1 MSDIPG
7 VSPSTLK
14 ADLKDRLTAPIQY
27 YRPLML
33 TGIPGVGKTAVV
45 GQVCRELSVPFWAC
59 RPIQHETVEYTGLP
73 TVNGGKAAWAPF
85 EELLPT
91 APDWEGV
98 IFVDEITQLDLPSQ
112 KIIASLLDKEGVA
125 GRRIPAGAR
134 FILAGNRQQDRAGA
148 SRMISIIESRCRQVE
163 LLFSLED
170 WQHWAL
176 DIGLHQTVVSFA
188 GFKGGAFITFDPAKT
203 LNPLPRTWHA
213 VSDELHCHPNVSAS
227 KDDPVM
233 TCAVQGLVGPGP
245 AAEFMAFREHF
256 HMLHNVVDQVFDSP
270 QGVNVGG
277 DLSVQHAL
285 IGAVS
290 QRMKERNGSMTDA
303 QLGNVV
309 SFGRRS
315 LPRSLQALLCLNCV
329 ASGCKRFLQ
338 VPETVAWCVEH
349 REILDSWRKRVL
361 A

>member
-1 MSDIPG
+1 MSDVPG

-14 ADLKDRLTAPIQY
+14 RDLKDRLTAPIKF

-45 GQVCRELSVPFWAC
+45 GQVCAEMGIPMWCC

-73 TVNGGKAAWAPF
+73 WVSDGKAGWAPF
-85 EELLPT
+85 KELLPT
-91 APDWEGV
+91 DPDWEGV

-112 KIIASLLDKEGVA
+112 KIVASLLDKEGVA
-125 GRRIPAGAR
+125 GRRVPAGAR

-148 SRMISIIESRCRQVE
+148 SRMISIIESRCRQAE

-176 DIGLHQTVVSFA
+176 DEGLHQTVVSFA
-188 GFKGGAFITFDPAKT
+188 GFKGGAFCAFDPAKT
-203 LNPLPRTWHA
+203 LNPLPRTWHM
-213 VSDELHCHPNVSAS
+213 VSDELHCHPNAGPS
-227 KDDPVM
+227 KDDAVLGS
-233 TCAVQGLVGPGP
+233 AVQGLVGPGP

-256 HMLHNVVDQVFDSP
+256 HMLHNVVDQVFDQPAQVSL
-270 QGVNVGG
+270 NG

-285 IGAVS
+285 IGAVA
-290 QRMKERNGSMTDA
+290 QRMKERNGSMSDA

-309 SFGRRS
+309 TFGRAS
-315 LPRSLQALLCLNCV
+315 LPKALQALLCLQCV
-329 ASGCKRFLQ
+329 AAGCKRFLQ
-338 VPETVAWCVEH
+338 VPETVAWCAEH
-349 REILDSWRKRVL
+349 RDTLESWRKGVVS
-361 A
+361 

>member
-1 MSDIPG
+1 MSDVPG

-14 ADLKDRLTAPIQY
+14 ADLKDRIAAPIQY

-33 TGIPGVGKTAVV
+33 TGIPGVGKTAVL
-45 GQVCRELSVPFWAC
+45 GQVCKEMGVPLWTC

-73 TVNGGKAAWAPF
+73 CIVNGKAVWAPF
-85 EELLPT
+85 EGLLPT
-91 APDWEGV
+91 DPDWKGV
-98 IFVDEITQLDLPSQ
+98 IFVDEVTQLDLPSQ
-112 KIIASLLDKEGVA
+112 KIVASLLDKEGVA
-125 GRRIPAGAR
+125 GKRIPAGAR
-134 FILAGNRQQDRAGA
+134 FVLAGNRQQDRAGA
-148 SRMISIIESRCRQVE
+148 SRLISIIESRCRQVE

-176 DIGLHQTVVSFA
+176 DNDLHQTVVSFA
-188 GFKGGAFITFDPAKT
+188 GFKGGAFTSFDPAKT

-213 VSDELHCHPNVSAS
+213 VSDELHCHPNAS
-227 KDDPVM
+227 SSKEDPVM
-233 TCAVQGLVGPGP
+233 ASAVQGLVGPGP
-245 AAEFMAFREHF
+245 AAEFLAFREHF

-270 QGVNVGG
+270 QAVSLNG
-277 DLSVQHAL
+277 DASVQHAL

-290 QRMKERNGSMTDA
+290 QRMKERNGAMTDA

-309 SFGRRS
+309 RFGRAS

-338 VPETVAWCVEH
+338 VPETIAWCGEH
-349 REILDSWRKRVL
+349 RETLEAWRSGVV
-361 A
+361 